1 MVVVNGCS
9 KIIYF
14 VFVSPTRE
22 GRHLFGTL
30 LPLGV
35 VRKKKRTDGGCQMSK
50 KRKGQKKKKRKKF
63 VCPTPSDRTDLVVTF
78 CTETPIEVDTRAR
91 KMSFTASTTHAHSL
105 CASFRGQSLN
115 NKIATSSATTT
126 TARATPK
133 FTVVSAASVG
143 KVKFDGSSAGEANL
157 DLKVARSEVAK
168 GIVHKYVVMVRQN
181 ARRVSVRSRR

>member
-1 MVVVNGCS
+1 MVKNDKNRWWGGVQ
-9 KIIYF
+9 KLFYF
-14 VFVSPTRE
+14 S
-22 GRHLFGTL
+22 
-30 LPLGV
+30 LPFATFFSSSF
-35 VRKKKRTDGGCQMSK
+35 KKRTTTSDEGGCQ
-50 KRKGQKKKKRKKF
+50 KRKGQKKRKQH
-63 VCPTPSDRTDLVVTF
+63 SDRTDLVVTF

-133 FTVVSAASVG
+133 FTVSAASVG

-181 ARRVSVRSRR
+181 ARRVSVCSRR

>member
-1 MVVVNGCS
+1 MF
-9 KIIYF
+9 KKKFYF
-14 VFVSPTRE
+14 VFVSPNTRE

-30 LPLGV
+30 LPGV
-35 VRKKKRTDGGCQMSK
+35 VRKKKKRRTVGAVKCQ
-50 KRKGQKKKKRKKF
+50 KRKGQKKDKEKKLF
-63 VCPTPSDRTDLVVTF
+63 APHPSDRTDLVVTF

>member
-1 MVVVNGCS
+1 
-9 KIIYF
+9 
-14 VFVSPTRE
+14 
-22 GRHLFGTL
+22 
-30 LPLGV
+30 
-35 VRKKKRTDGGCQMSK
+35 
-50 KRKGQKKKKRKKF
+50 
-63 VCPTPSDRTDLVVTF
+63 
-78 CTETPIEVDTRAR
+78 
-91 KMSFTASTTHAHSL
+91 MSFTASTTHAHSL

-168 GIVHKYVVMVRQN
+168 GIVHKYVVMVRLN
-181 ARRVSVRSRR
+181 ARRVSVRSRRCFRFLSFFRVITSSYSRVAKKTQISLLFFCVRAHARITTTMCTHFVGPFTDCISSSNSY

>member
-1 MVVVNGCS
+1 MTSDEGGC
-9 KIIYF
+9 
-14 VFVSPTRE
+14 P
-22 GRHLFGTL
+22 
-30 LPLGV
+30 
-35 VRKKKRTDGGCQMSK
+35 KKKRAK
-50 KRKGQKKKKRKKF
+50 KRKQH
-63 VCPTPSDRTDLVVTF
+63 SDRTDLVVTF

-133 FTVVSAASVG
+133 FTVSAASVG

>member
-1 MVVVNGCS
+1 MVVNGCS
-9 KIIYF
+9 KIILF
-14 VFVSPTRE
+14 RLCEPQHRE

-30 LPLGV
+30 LPGV
-35 VRKKKRTDGGCQMSK
+35 VRKKKEDGRGLSNVK
-50 KRKGQKKKKRKKF
+50 KGKGKKKGNLF
-63 VCPTPSDRTDLVVTF
+63 APHSDRTDLVVTF

>member
-1 MVVVNGCS
+1 MG
-9 KIIYF
+9 
-14 VFVSPTRE
+14 T
-22 GRHLFGTL
+22 FG
-30 LPLGV
+30 
-35 VRKKKRTDGGCQMSK
+35 
-50 KRKGQKKKKRKKF
+50 
-63 VCPTPSDRTDLVVTF
+63 
-78 CTETPIEVDTRAR
+78 TETPIEVDTRAR

-105 CASFRGQSLN
+105 CASLRGQSLN

-181 ARRVSVRSRR
+181 ARRGTASTLTRAKFEVAVKSRTSK

>member
-1 MVVVNGCS
+1 MRDPN
-9 KIIYF
+9 
-14 VFVSPTRE
+14 RE

-30 LPLGV
+30 LPGV
-35 VRKKKRTDGGCQMSK
+35 VRKKKRTDGGCCQMSK
-50 KRKGQKKKKRKKF
+50 KERAKKKDKEKI

>member
-1 MVVVNGCS
+1 MVNGCS
-9 KIIYF
+9 KIILF
-14 VFVSPTRE
+14 RLCETPTE
-22 GRHLFGTL
+22 KDDTF
-30 LPLGV
+30 LGPFS
-35 VRKKKRTDGGCQMSK
+35 RRSKKKRGRTGAVVKCQ
-50 KRKGQKKKKRKKF
+50 KRKGQKKKGKNLF
-63 VCPTPSDRTDLVVTF
+63 APHSDRTDLVVTF

>member
-1 MVVVNGCS
+1 MGAV
-9 KIIYF
+9 K
-14 VFVSPTRE
+14 
-22 GRHLFGTL
+22 
-30 LPLGV
+30 
-35 VRKKKRTDGGCQMSK
+35 CQ
-50 KRKGQKKKKRKKF
+50 KRKGQKKDKEKKLF
-63 VCPTPSDRTDLVVTF
+63 APHPSDRNRTDLVVTF

>member
-1 MVVVNGCS
+1 M
-9 KIIYF
+9 
-14 VFVSPTRE
+14 SPNTE
-22 GRHLFGTL
+22 KDDTFLGLFSRGSFE
-30 LPLGV
+30 
-35 VRKKKRTDGGCQMSK
+35 KKRGRTGAVVKCQ
-50 KRKGQKKKKRKKF
+50 KRKGQKKRKGKY
-63 VCPTPSDRTDLVVTF
+63 CLPHTSDRTDLVVTF

>member
-1 MVVVNGCS
+1 
-9 KIIYF
+9 
-14 VFVSPTRE
+14 
-22 GRHLFGTL
+22 
-30 LPLGV
+30 
-35 VRKKKRTDGGCQMSK
+35 
-50 KRKGQKKKKRKKF
+50 
-63 VCPTPSDRTDLVVTF
+63 
-78 CTETPIEVDTRAR
+78 
-91 KMSFTASTTHAHSL
+91 MSFTASMTHAHSL

-133 FTVVSAASVG
+133 FTVSAASVG

>member
-1 MVVVNGCS
+1 MRDPN
-9 KIIYF
+9 
-14 VFVSPTRE
+14 RE

-30 LPLGV
+30 LPGV
-35 VRKKKRTDGGCQMSK
+35 VRKKKEDGRGLLSNVK
-50 KRKGQKKKKRKKF
+50 KGKGKKKDKEKI

>member
-1 MVVVNGCS
+1 MVVNGCS
-9 KIIYF
+9 KIILF
-14 VFVSPTRE
+14 RLCEPQHRE

-30 LPLGV
+30 LPGV
-35 VRKKKRTDGGCQMSK
+35 VRKKKRTDGGCCQMSK
-50 KRKGQKKKKRKKF
+50 KERAKNKDKEKI

-133 FTVVSAASVG
+133 FTVSAASVG

>member
-1 MVVVNGCS
+1 MGCS
-9 KIIYF
+9 KIILFFF
-14 VFVSPTRE
+14 VVCETP
-22 GRHLFGTL
+22 RHPKRKGT
-30 LPLGV
+30 
-35 VRKKKRTDGGCQMSK
+35 TFSSSFIQ
-50 KRKGQKKKKRKKF
+50 KRKGQKKERKQH
-63 VCPTPSDRTDLVVTF
+63 SDRTDLVVTF

-105 CASFRGQSLN
+105 CASFRGQSSN

-133 FTVVSAASVG
+133 FTVSAASVG

-181 ARRVSVRSRR
+181 ARRVSVCSRR

>member
-1 MVVVNGCS
+1 M
-9 KIIYF
+9 
-14 VFVSPTRE
+14 SPNTE
-22 GRHLFGTL
+22 KDDTFLGLFSRGSFE
-30 LPLGV
+30 
-35 VRKKKRTDGGCQMSK
+35 KKKEDGRGLSNVK
-50 KRKGQKKKKRKKF
+50 KKERAKKRKKF

>member
-1 MVVVNGCS
+1 MVVNGCS
-9 KIIYF
+9 KIILF
-14 VFVSPTRE
+14 RLCERPQQRRTTPFWDSSPG
-22 GRHLFGTL
+22 GRS
-30 LPLGV
+30 
-35 VRKKKRTDGGCQMSK
+35 KKKEDGRGLLSNVKKGKGKK
-50 KRKGQKKKKRKKF
+50 KRKGKN
-63 VCPTPSDRTDLVVTF
+63 CLPHTSDRTDLVVTF

>member
-1 MVVVNGCS
+1 MVFKNYFIFLCHLPPSSRRRS
-9 KIIYF
+9 KRGRRR
-14 VFVSPTRE
+14 VTR
-22 GRHLFGTL
+22 GA
-30 LPLGV
+30 V
-35 VRKKKRTDGGCQMSK
+35 KKE
-50 KRKGQKKKKRKKF
+50 KGKKKRKQH
-63 VCPTPSDRTDLVVTF
+63 SDRTDLVVTF

-133 FTVVSAASVG
+133 FTVSAASVG

-181 ARRVSVRSRR
+181 ARRVSVCSRR

>member
-1 MVVVNGCS
+1 MTSDEGGC
-9 KIIYF
+9 
-14 VFVSPTRE
+14 P
-22 GRHLFGTL
+22 
-30 LPLGV
+30 
-35 VRKKKRTDGGCQMSK
+35 KKKRAK
-50 KRKGQKKKKRKKF
+50 KRKQH
-63 VCPTPSDRTDLVVTF
+63 SDRTDLVVTF

-133 FTVVSAASVG
+133 FTVSAASVG

-181 ARRVSVRSRR
+181 ARRVSVCSRR